1 MGYSANLKG
10 LARKSLGER
19 APASNVCAS
28 NTRAC
33 ICRCVRASV
42 CPRSPALIS
51 PWSPPTKTVLVGSR
65 RGDGHLIELL
75 SERAHGIT
83 CTYNK
88 QGGVGGIGTMGNTR
102 TYRQTRTRR
111 HTTPFSSCHFTPFTN
126 TVRTKHIC
134 SVNNFQFG
142 EGREALKRSY

>member
-102 TYRQTRTRR
+102 THGHTDR
-111 HTTPFSSCHFTPFTN
+111 HGHAGTQHHSVHVTSLPLQIQLEQSTFALSITFSL
-126 TVRTKHIC
+126 VK
-134 SVNNFQFG
+134 
-142 EGREALKRSY
+142 EGRH